1 MPSRA
6 VWTSRVLQGLRFRGA
21 RFSFREGQS
30 RGFRRIQPGQASLEI
45 LIVLLFLIPLIFG
58 AIELSRGVA
67 VKSSLDSGVGLAVRA
82 LSVDPSNW
90 SWAGT
95 VVDTTVA
102 QNVFGTSGLGL
113 PVNFRA
119 YDSSGTQLSQAQFA
133 ALNYGAGFYIEA
145 WVVYTP
151 EIPLLPLTP
160 ASITIRARHYGI
172 IERID

>member
-1 MPSRA
+1 MPGWKTDMNLEAR
-6 VWTSRVLQGLRFRGA
+6 GLRFREA
-21 RFSFREGQS
+21 RFLFSRRLARRSRKFQS
-30 RGFRRIQPGQASLEI
+30 GQASLEI
-45 LIVLLFLIPLIFG
+45 LIVLIILIPLIFG

-82 LSVDPSNW
+82 LSVDPNNW

-95 VVDTTVA
+95 VMDTTVA
-102 QNVFGTSGLGL
+102 QNVFGSAGLG
-113 PVNFRA
+113 PVNFAA
-119 YDSSGTQLSQAQFA
+119 YDSSGISLSAAEFA
-133 ALNYGAGFYIEA
+133 ALNFGAGFYIEA

-151 EIPLLPLTP
+151 EIPFLPLMP

>member
-1 MPSRA
+1 MPGRMTDA
-6 VWTSRVLQGLRFRGA
+6 NHEVQGLRCREA
-21 RFSFREGQS
+21 RFLFSGLLVRRSRKFQS
-30 RGFRRIQPGQASLEI
+30 GQASLEI
-45 LIVLLFLIPLIFG
+45 LIVLIFLIPLIFG

-95 VVDTTVA
+95 VMDTTVA
-102 QNVFGTSGLGL
+102 QNVFGSTGLG
-113 PVNFRA
+113 PVNFAA
-119 YDSSGTQLSQAQFA
+119 YNSSGISLSQAEFA

-145 WVVYTP
+145 WVIYTP
-151 EIPLLPLTP
+151 EIPFLPLTP

>member
-1 MPSRA
+1 MTDA
-6 VWTSRVLQGLRFRGA
+6 NYEVQGLRCREA
-21 RFSFREGQS
+21 RFLLSGCVARRFRKFQS
-30 RGFRRIQPGQASLEI
+30 GQASLEI
-45 LIVLLFLIPLIFG
+45 LIVLIFLIPLIFG

-82 LSVDPSNW
+82 LSVDPTNW
-90 SWAGT
+90 GWSAGL
-95 VVDTTVA
+95 VSTTVA
-102 QNVFGTSGLGL
+102 QNVFGNAGLG
-113 PVNFRA
+113 PVHFEA
-119 YDSSGTQLSQAQFA
+119 YDSSGTSLDQTQFA

-151 EIPLLPLTP
+151 DIPLLPLTP

>member
-45 LIVLLFLIPLIFG
+45 LIVLMFLIPLIFG

-102 QNVFGTSGLGL
+102 QNVFGTAGLGT
-113 PVNFRA
+113 VHFEA
-119 YDSSGTQLSQAQFA
+119 YDSSGTFLSQAQFA
-133 ALNYGAGFYIEA
+133 ALTYGAGFYIEA

-151 EIPLLPLTP
+151 EIPLLSLTT

-172 IERID
+172 VERIE